1 MDKPLIGILNGPNLG
16 RIGKRET
23 DIYGLKT
30 LEDLE
35 SMLREDRE
43 AKKATLEFVQS
54 NHEGALID
62 AIEDWTDRGAVG
74 LAINPGG
81 LTHTSVALH
90 DAIAG
95 SALPC
100 IEVHLSNVHRREAFR
115 QHSKTAPACI
125 GSIIGFG
132 LNGYLMAVR
141 ELLGRAG

>member
-35 SMLREDRE
+35 SMLREDGE

-62 AIEDWTDRGAVG
+62 AIEGWADRGAVG
-74 LAINPGG
+74 LVINPGG

-125 GSIIGFG
+125 GSIIGLG